1 MGLLVKFNV
10 NHFPKKEHNFRNTL
24 FLRTTSGIL
33 ASYGCS
39 GQKVNFITL
48 SYILANKENMK
59 RNYTIVVLIL
69 VTFFVISFLTN
80 ILGALNPTVSKSYGL
95 TETLAGF
102 LPFAF
107 FIAYGVMSVPSGFLL
122 EKWGEKRMMVLAFLL
137 AFAGALG
144 FALFPKFNIFI
155 ISLFTIGTGMAVLQV
170 VINPLLRV
178 AGGEEHYAFNSVLAQ
193 LIFGAASF
201 ISPQMYSYLVTNIDA
216 GNTAKPL
223 IGLMSRLVSH
233 SFDWV
238 SVYWVFAL
246 LSLLMIL
253 LILFVKFP
261 KVELQEDEK
270 VGSKESY
277 AELFKNKY
285 VILYFLGIFAY
296 VGTEQGISYWMSKFL
311 YLYHGFNPET
321 LGANAV
327 SYFWGLMTV
336 GGLLGLVLLKFID
349 SKQVLK
355 GFTLLAIVSLAIGL
369 FGSNK
374 LSLWAFPV
382 SGFFLSVMY
391 PIIISLGLNSVKKHH
406 GSFAGILMTGIAGGA
421 VVQILIG
428 GIADLTSL
436 RTGMLFLF
444 VTLGYILSIS
454 FWASPIVNNKTIKLK
469 EIFKK

>member
-1 MGLLVKFNV
+1 
-10 NHFPKKEHNFRNTL
+10 
-24 FLRTTSGIL
+24 
-33 ASYGCS
+33 
-39 GQKVNFITL
+39 
-48 SYILANKENMK
+48 MK

-69 VTFFVISFLTN
+69 ITFFVISFLTN
-80 ILGALNPTVSKSYGL
+80 ILGALNPTVSASYDL
-95 TETLAGF
+95 TETMAGF

-122 EKWGEKRMMVLAFLL
+122 EKWGEKRMMILAFLL
-137 AFAGALG
+137 AFAGALV
-144 FALFPKFNIFI
+144 FAFFPKFNVFV

-201 ISPQMYSYLVTNIDA
+201 ISPQMYSYLVTNIDK
-216 GNTAKPL
+216 GNTGRPF
-223 IGLMSRLVSH
+223 ISLMSDLVAN
-233 SFDWV
+233 SFSWV

-246 LSLLMIL
+246 MSILMIL
-253 LILFVKFP
+253 VILFIRFP

-277 AELFKNKY
+277 VELFKNKY
-285 VILYFLGIFAY
+285 VVLYFLGIFAY

-311 YLYHGFNPET
+311 NIYHGFDPET
-321 LGANAV
+321 TGADAV
-327 SYFWGLMTV
+327 SYFWGLMTI
-336 GGLLGLVLLKFID
+336 GGVLGLILLKLFD

-355 GFTLLAIVSLAIGL
+355 WFTVLAMISLAAGL
-369 FGSNK
+369 FGGGGVA
-374 LSLWAFPV
+374 LWAFPV

-391 PIIISLGLNSVKKHH
+391 PVIISLGLNSVKKHH

-428 GIADLTSL
+428 GISDITSL
-436 RTGMLFLF
+436 KVGMMFLF

-454 FWASPIVNNKTIKLK
+454 FWAKPIVSNKTISVKDLLK
-469 EIFKK
+469 RKG

>member
-1 MGLLVKFNV
+1 
-10 NHFPKKEHNFRNTL
+10 
-24 FLRTTSGIL
+24 
-33 ASYGCS
+33 
-39 GQKVNFITL
+39 
-48 SYILANKENMK
+48 MK

-69 VTFFVISFLTN
+69 ITFFVISFLTN
-80 ILGALNPTVSKSYGL
+80 ILGALNPNVSASYTL
-95 TETLAGF
+95 TETMAGF

-137 AFAGALG
+137 AFAGALI
-144 FALFPKFNIFI
+144 FALYPHFNVFV

-201 ISPQMYSYLVTNIDA
+201 ISPQMYSYFVTNIDK
-216 GNTAKPL
+216 GNTGKPF
-223 IGLMSRLVSH
+223 IGLMSDLVAH
-233 SFDWV
+233 SFSWV

-246 LSLLMIL
+246 MSILMIL
-253 LILFVKFP
+253 VIVFIKFP
-261 KVELQEDEK
+261 KVELQDDEK

-277 AELFKNKY
+277 VELFKNKY

-311 YLYHGFNPET
+311 QVYHGFNPET
-321 LGANAV
+321 AGADAV
-327 SYFWGLMTV
+327 SYFWGLMTI
-336 GGLLGLVLLKFID
+336 GGILGLILLKLLD
-349 SKQVLK
+349 SKVVLRW
-355 GFTLLAIVSLAIGL
+355 FTVLAIISLATGL
-369 FGSNK
+369 FGGAGTA
-374 LSLWAFPV
+374 LWAFPI

-391 PIIISLGLNSVKKHH
+391 PVIISLGLNSVKKHH

-421 VVQILIG
+421 IVQILIG
-428 GIADLTSL
+428 GISDLTSL
-436 RTGMLFLF
+436 KTGMMFLF

-454 FWASPIVNNKTIKLK
+454 FWAKPIISNKTIKFK
-469 EIFKK
+469 EIFKG